1 MSDET
6 AAPVTSLGQLSQ
18 KLRLLIFERTD
29 PYELVE
35 PYRNLLVCDA
45 WKALAVTDRA
55 THVDMKLLHEKW
67 RTKIPF
73 YISSVRG
80 NGKSLRAAR
89 LKHLFPQ
96 DWFPLNLE
104 DAGGNGRVIICDE
117 MINELCDSSASDRLE
132 YWKWVAK
139 QRPQSTVA
147 PALTNEVMHKLP
159 PLEME
164 EVD

>member
-55 THVDMKLLHEKW
+55 THVDMKLLIVEW
-67 RTKIPF
+67 RTKIPCF
-73 YISSVRG
+73 LLSVRG

-104 DAGGNGRVIICDE
+104 DAGGNQSPTHNSALYIFDE
-117 MINELCDSSASDRLE
+117 MQSD
-132 YWKWVAK
+132 VQTVK